1 MKNVILF
8 PGTDAVENPLIRTQA
23 MSIAGVKQRVE
34 ETEQIIMKLFGEQ
47 IDLVSYMSAPN
58 DLSIEGFRKLVFC
71 SLATQVAIYDNYV
84 ALNGKPDCVM
94 GLSLGDVP
102 RSVVSGLVS
111 FEEGVRNLYLFTSM
125 HALAGKGL
133 CVHIKLDN
141 TFEESEDL
149 LMLDKYD
156 IHKSVIQNEK
166 FGLLAGEENKMKK
179 WIAEVAMNNNLIF
192 RMMYPFPLHTELMS
206 PVAEKLRPFVIK
218 ACDIECMHTSMFSTV
233 YGKVLTDNRDIIN
246 DCSLNISAALDFPK
260 AIGNVIDYYGDV
272 RFVNI
277 GPSNSL
283 VRFLEYMNLP
293 KNIMITD
300 WFERTLINMAA

>member
-1 MKNVILF
+1 
-8 PGTDAVENPLIRTQA
+8 
-23 MSIAGVKQRVE
+23 
-34 ETEQIIMKLFGEQ
+34 
-47 IDLVSYMSAPN
+47 
-58 DLSIEGFRKLVFC
+58 
-71 SLATQVAIYDNYV
+71 
-84 ALNGKPDCVM
+84 
-94 GLSLGDVP
+94 
-102 RSVVSGLVS
+102 
-111 FEEGVRNLYLFTSM
+111 
-125 HALAGKGL
+125 
-133 CVHIKLDN
+133 
-141 TFEESEDL
+141 
-149 LMLDKYD
+149 
-156 IHKSVIQNEK
+156 
-166 FGLLAGEENKMKK
+166 
-179 WIAEVAMNNNLIF
+179 
-192 RMMYPFPLHTELMS
+192 MMYPFPLHTELMS

-283 VRFLEYMNLP
+283 VRFLENMNLP